1 MKLTVF
7 TIDQEK
13 RGRISLSEREQIE
26 EMNEKIS
33 SLKGQRDKLEAEAS
47 EWAKKRDKRNEQ
59 FKKLRDEIYGL
70 KRERDEANEEAR
82 GLKLKRNEAKTRVQ
96 QKIQEL
102 RTLREELRVAIEKK
116 PTRSLL
122 SLQEQFDSI
131 EWKIQT
137 IPMSMQ
143 EENEYVEQARQIEL
157 QLNIY
162 RKLQRLKQK
171 TLATQAEIKT
181 LRAEG
186 QSYHEK
192 LTKTAQKSQGRHEK
206 MLSKIEESK
215 KVKAEADSLHQTFAQ
230 TKGKIMPIQEEI
242 EAILDRMR
250 HLKNEARQREELEK
264 GQNERAILSELEKRA
279 REKLKRRE
287 KLTWEEFQ
295 RVAEKGIDTGDSSQ

>member
-1 MKLTVF
+1 
-7 TIDQEK
+7 
-13 RGRISLSEREQIE
+13 
-26 EMNEKIS
+26 MNEKIS

-47 EWAKKRDKRNEQ
+47 EWAEKRDKRNEQ

-70 KRERDEANEEAR
+70 KRERDEANEGAK
-82 GLKLKRNEAKTRVQ
+82 GLKLRRNEAKTRVQ

-102 RTLREELRVAIEKK
+102 RTLREELRGATEKK
-116 PTRSLL
+116 PARSLQ

-137 IPMSMQ
+137 TPMSLQ
-143 EENEYVEQARQIEL
+143 EEKEHVEKSRQIEA

-186 QSYHEK
+186 QSYHEE
-192 LTKTAQKSQGRHEK
+192 LTKTAQKSQERHEK

-215 KVKAEADSLHQTFAQ
+215 KVKAEADSLHQTFVQ
-230 TKGKIMPIQEEI
+230 TKEKIMPIQEEI
-242 EAILDRMR
+242 TAILDKMR
-250 HLKNEARQREELEK
+250 HLKNEVRQREEVEK
-264 GQNERAILSELEKRA
+264 MQTDRAILSELEKRA

-295 RVAEKGIDTGDSSQ
+295 QVAEKGLDAGDSSQ

>member
-1 MKLTVF
+1 MKLIVF
-7 TIDQEK
+7 TINQEK
-13 RGRISLSEREQIE
+13 RGRTSLSERELIE
-26 EMNEKIS
+26 ELNEKIS
-33 SLKGQRDKLEAEAS
+33 SLKGQRDKLEAEAG
-47 EWAKKRDKRNEQ
+47 EWAEKRDKRNEQ

-70 KRERDEANEEAR
+70 KRERDEANEEAK

-96 QKIQEL
+96 QKILEL
-102 RTLREELRVAIEKK
+102 RTLREELRGVTEKK
-116 PTRSLL
+116 PARSLQ

-137 IPMSMQ
+137 TPMSLQ
-143 EENEYVEQARQIEL
+143 EEKEHVEQASQIEV

-186 QSYHEK
+186 QSYHEE
-192 LTKTAQKSQGRHEK
+192 LTKTAHKSQERHEK

-230 TKGKIMPIQEEI
+230 AKEKTMPIQEEI
-242 EAILDRMR
+242 VAILDRMR
-250 HLKNEARQREELEK
+250 HLKNEVRRREELEK
-264 GQNERAILSELEKRA
+264 MQTERAILSELEKRA

-295 RVAEKGIDTGDSSQ
+295 RVAEKGMDTGDSSQ

>member
-1 MKLTVF
+1 M
-7 TIDQEK
+7 
-13 RGRISLSEREQIE
+13 SEREQIE
-26 EMNEKIS
+26 ELNEQIS

-47 EWAKKRDKRNEQ
+47 EWAEKRDKRNEQ

-70 KRERDEANEEAR
+70 KRERDEANEEAK
-82 GLKLKRNEAKTRVQ
+82 GLKLKRNEAKTRLQ
-96 QKIQEL
+96 KKIQEL
-102 RTLREELRVAIEKK
+102 RTLREELRGATEKK
-116 PTRSLL
+116 PARSLQ

-137 IPMSMQ
+137 TPMSLQ
-143 EENEYVEQARQIEL
+143 EEKEHVEKSRQIEA

-186 QSYHEK
+186 QSYHEE
-192 LTKTAQKSQGRHEK
+192 LTKTAQKSQERHEK

-215 KVKAEADSLHQTFAQ
+215 KVKAEADSLHQTFVK
-230 TKGKIMPIQEEI
+230 TKEKIMPIQEEI
-242 EAILDRMR
+242 AAILDKMR
-250 HLKNEARQREELEK
+250 HLKNEVRQREEVEK
-264 GQNERAILSELEKRA
+264 MQTDRAILSELEKRA

-295 RVAEKGIDTGDSSQ
+295 QVAEKGLDAGDSSQ